1 MQSIWP
7 RVESMQH
14 VVGRIAAVSE
24 PSGML
29 GWRAGSSMNAPPPR
43 RGTPA
48 IQSAS
53 PPAAAGAQEPG
64 IPAPAHPHTFPGQGW
79 RQGLSIHFTSFKVYV
94 VLIYISSSNHFVF
107 EHQCTIDPVD
117 PKKSHQ
123 GNGEDKVAKGE
134 TLQGCRQGEN
144 LTR

>member
-1 MQSIWP
+1 MRCQVYLVWIKISPGIGNAEHLALC
-7 RVESMQH
+7 VESMQH

-24 PSGML
+24 PSGIL

-53 PPAAAGAQEPG
+53 PAAGAQEPG

-94 VLIYISSSNHFVF
+94 VLIDISSSNYLCLNTST
-107 EHQCTIDPVD
+107 Q
-117 PKKSHQ
+117 
-123 GNGEDKVAKGE
+123 
-134 TLQGCRQGEN
+134 
-144 LTR
+144 LTQNIPPREW